1 MGLWQFPAKTPG
13 QAGGLGVVEPAKDA
27 MAKQTTGTKQRRIN
41 VGGGTIDRADD
52 LQAKKIGE
60 HSIRQIQECADLFAI
75 VRTASHQRRVGILQ
89 NDDELFIGMMP
100 SLIGP
105 EADKIGL

>member
-13 QAGGLGVVEPAKDA
+13 QAGGLCIVEPVENA

-41 VGGGTIDRADD
+41 VGGGTVDGADD
-52 LQAKKIGE
+52 LQTEKIGK
-60 HSIRQIQECADLFAI
+60 HSIGQIQKRADLFAI

-89 NDDELFIGMMP
+89 DDDELFTGMMP